1 MSYPRYFNIQWR
13 SERNLDIFLTVLF
26 ILQVKKRGLS
36 LEAVKLQ
43 IQQLPLIALSL
54 VGAVMTGMI
63 APGFSLLLSEILIV
77 SVFFFFL
84 LYHLHAFSIESQLV
98 VETFYKTS
106 FETSWYVFVYRIQS
120 LVINTLRKVERLVF
134 EF

>member
-77 SVFFFFL
+77 SLFFFFL